1 MGDTFVISGLRDK
14 RSELAGQIVELEKQA
29 MRLRADLAH
38 VEATLRIFD
47 PSAEL
52 ERVVPRKLDNRAK
65 WFKNGE
71 LSRHCREFLRLAG
84 DRVVSADDIARD
96 AMHKKGIA
104 DDRATRIKLI
114 QTALFALNRLAAKGH
129 VEKVGMGK
137 GARWKIALQEP
148 LRI

>member
-1 MGDTFVISGLRDK
+1 MGDTFIISGLRDK

-84 DRVVSADDIARD
+84 DRVVSADDIAR
-96 AMHKKGIA
+96 
-104 DDRATRIKLI
+104 
-114 QTALFALNRLAAKGH
+114 
-129 VEKVGMGK
+129 
-137 GARWKIALQEP
+137 
-148 LRI
+148 